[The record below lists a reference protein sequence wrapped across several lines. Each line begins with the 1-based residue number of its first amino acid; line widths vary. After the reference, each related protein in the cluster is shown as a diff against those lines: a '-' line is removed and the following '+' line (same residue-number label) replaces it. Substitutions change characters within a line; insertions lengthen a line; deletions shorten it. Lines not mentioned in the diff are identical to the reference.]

1 MHLDVRR
8 LYLHNAQVIG
18 SAMHTRA
25 HFGLLMEM
33 ARQAAVEPVVAA
45 AYPLDQAA
53 RAQEE
58 LARRNHV
65 GKIVLH
71 PGAAPGR

>member
-1 MHLDVRR
+1 
-8 LYLHNAQVIG
+8 
-18 SAMHTRA
+18 MHTPA
-25 HFGLLMEM
+25 HFALLMEL
-33 ARQAAVEPVVAA
+33 ARRGDVRPVIAATF
-45 AYPLDQAA
+45 PLEQAA

-71 PGAAPGR
+71 P